1 MSTVTIERVLDASPA
16 TVWNAFTDASRLA
29 LWMWPPRF
37 ATSAVSEPA
46 PGGAFRLSSSEVGM
60 GATGIYLEAVEPSRF
75 SLTWRWDDDA
85 HESRVTVILSPC
97 EPGRTRLE
105 LMHSGNRDDAEAAD
119 HRDGWTACLGRLAEH
134 VCADAD

>member
-1 MSTVTIERVLDASPA
+1 MSTVTIERVLDAPPA

-37 ATSAVSEPA
+37 ATSAVSVPES
-46 PGGAFRLSSSEVGM
+46 GGAFRLASVEVGM
-60 GATGIYLEAVEPSRF
+60 GVTGTYLDVSAPNRF
-75 SLTWRWDDDA
+75 SLGWRWDDDA

-134 VCADAD
+134 VRNDRG